1 MNSNSAPL
9 TLVVHLTLLSCISFG
24 GIPAVLPDILDFV
37 VANHWLSPREF
48 ADFYAVAQAIPGP
61 NMILLMGFIGWKVG
75 GFAGAIAS
83 ALAIIVPPCA
93 MYYTAYRLWDRFR
106 DKPWQMIVR
115 RGLAPVTFGL
125 VIAGGIVMARA
136 AASGW
141 PAVALTITAAALMTA
156 TRISPLWLLAA
167 GGAVGGFGL
176 L

>member
-1 MNSNSAPL
+1 MNTDSVPL
-9 TLVVHLTLLSCISFG
+9 MLVMHLALLSCISFG
-24 GIPAVLPDILDFV
+24 GVPAVLPDILHFV

-48 ADFYAVAQAIPGP
+48 ADFYAAAQAIPGP

-75 GFAGAIAS
+75 GLAGAIAS

-156 TRISPLWLLAA
+156 TRIGPLWLLAA